1 MYKID
6 LNLEL
11 LKILPFANYIGVK
24 ARNKKEL
31 QLSPHKNVENHIG
44 TVHAAAQFTLA
55 ETQSGLY
62 MLSLFPEYADDVVP
76 LLRSSNIKYKF
87 PATTELVALA
97 SVTKEDKD
105 KFERQFLKRGRAML
119 MVKVE
124 VKDSN
129 GIITMIGDF
138 GWFIQRKEF
147 VE

>member
-1 MYKID
+1 MKIN

-11 LKILPFANYIGVK
+11 LKILPFANFIGVK

-31 QLSPHKNVENHIG
+31 QLSPHKDVENHIG
-44 TVHAAAQFTLA
+44 TIHAAAQFTLA

-97 SVTKEDKD
+97 SVSEEEKNKFDK
-105 KFERQFLKRGRAML
+105 QFLKRGRAML
-119 MVKVE
+119 MVEVE

-129 GIITMIGDF
+129 GVITMLGTF
-138 GWFIQRKEF
+138 GWFIQRKALL
-147 VE
+147 

>member
-1 MYKID
+1 MKID

-11 LKILPFANYIGVK
+11 LKILPFANFIGVK

-31 QLSPHKNVENHIG
+31 QLSPHKDVENHIG
-44 TVHAAAQFTLA
+44 TIHAAAQFTLA

-97 SVTKEDKD
+97 SVSEEEKNKFDK
-105 KFERQFLKRGRAML
+105 QFLKRGRAML
-119 MVKVE
+119 MVEVE

-129 GIITMIGDF
+129 GVITMLGTF
-138 GWFIQRKEF
+138 GWFIQRKALL
-147 VE
+147 